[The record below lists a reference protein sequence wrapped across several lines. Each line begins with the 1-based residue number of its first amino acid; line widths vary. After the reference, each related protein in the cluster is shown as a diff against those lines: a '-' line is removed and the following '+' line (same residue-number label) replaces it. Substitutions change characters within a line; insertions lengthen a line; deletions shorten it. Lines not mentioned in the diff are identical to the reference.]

1 LNWEAPEMPKFVAL
15 LRGINVGKAKRVS
28 MENLRALL
36 AGLGFTD
43 VSTLLNSGNA
53 VFQATG
59 GASAKHARDITA
71 AIAAHLKLEVPV
83 VVISLKEFVAII
95 AENPIDARADEHP
108 RLLVAFAQDA
118 KSLSDLMTIKPLVV
132 APEKFAVG
140 RSAAY
145 LFCAKGILQSKAAA
159 ALLGKAG
166 RRATSRNFATILKL
180 EALAKSGS

>member
-1 LNWEAPEMPKFVAL
+1 M
-15 LRGINVGKAKRVS
+15 
-28 MENLRALL
+28 
-36 AGLGFTD
+36 
-43 VSTLLNSGNA
+43 
-53 VFQATG
+53 
-59 GASAKHARDITA
+59 
-71 AIAAHLKLEVPV
+71 
-83 VVISLKEFVAII
+83 
-95 AENPIDARADEHP
+95 DARADEHP